1 MSQSS
6 LVEEAAALRLSK
18 FCDMTRLHGDF
29 FLVVVLAGG
38 SDCIGMVADPS
49 RDAGLCPAII

>member
-1 MSQSS
+1 MSQSF

-29 FLVVVLAGG
+29 SVVVLAGG